1 VYGGRAVSCASPI
14 DAGVLADYWLA
25 TLSPHEEEAVEEHLL
40 VCDDCG
46 ARLSE
51 TIALAEGVRSI
62 AREGSLRLVVSE
74 TFLKRAEEEGL
85 HVRQYAPPRGGK
97 VECTI
102 TAEDDILVG
111 RLAADLTGAK
121 DVDLSICDGEGTEM
135 LRLPDIPI
143 AETRDGVIFQESS
156 TLAKAAPSSV
166 MIVRLLTR
174 DDADAER
181 ILGEYTFDHKRTI
194 P

>member
-1 VYGGRAVSCASPI
+1 VSCASPI